1 MQNTGDDA
9 RTYDDLY
16 HPKLREFALEVLTH
30 ATHKCEML
38 KRRGEHFRYCS
49 LHNPDEHVPV
59 SPDSSLMRYMVSGTL
74 GICYDREGLFCPE
87 YREQIDRIIAEDDSL
102 LEKACREAGVK
113 YIPLNRAKK
122 ELLQERYGNH
132 CRILGRN
139 YPVKEFPDRGRKS
152 RMPYT
157 FRHGKEIPIVCSAS
171 AIVTDKVGDVKSYL
185 LMQEAKKGSGSI
197 RKDEGKIDIPGGGL
211 KWGET
216 FEECAKREFAEE
228 RGIEPDLTGLVAL
241 IQRINENNRLVFK
254 AVYTGELTRR
264 QRTQIRADSKGF
276 MFFEAPVIRWLFGY
290 GKMKSPDIML
300 LINRM
305 ESGMTADIVNISE
318 DRIVRWGWD

>member
-1 MQNTGDDA
+1 
-9 RTYDDLY
+9 
-16 HPKLREFALEVLTH
+16 
-30 ATHKCEML
+30 
-38 KRRGEHFRYCS
+38 
-49 LHNPDEHVPV
+49 
-59 SPDSSLMRYMVSGTL
+59 
-74 GICYDREGLFCPE
+74 
-87 YREQIDRIIAEDDSL
+87 
-102 LEKACREAGVK
+102 
-113 YIPLNRAKK
+113 
-122 ELLQERYGNH
+122 
-132 CRILGRN
+132 
-139 YPVKEFPDRGRKS
+139 
-152 RMPYT
+152 MPYT